1 MADPASP
8 GDDDADSREEDP
20 AEAPESD
27 ADGEN
32 VDRRSAED
40 ESPDAD
46 GFEGIPGIGPA
57 KARALR
63 EAGFESAA
71 DLRAATPEELSA
83 ARGVGETLAGQI
95 KNEVGGAA
103 GSDPDTED
111 SGSADGDD
119 DADDSG
125 SADGDDDAD
134 DSGSA
139 DGDDDADED
148 DISDDDL
155 ARVGNEIEGDA
166 NEVEPVQEDGGG
178 GLLGYGQA
186 GGPNADEEMP
196 LTEHIEEMLKRLVVV
211 AVVAGVVSVVTFP
224 FTDVLVNFL
233 WNSILPTGPDT
244 EFARPRLYNVL
255 EFWFTKVKVASLA
268 GVIIALPVFVYQTYR
283 FMRPGLYPNERRYY
297 LAAVPTS
304 LVLALVGVAFAYFIV
319 LPSVFTYFLF
329 YSQDVTTIG
338 FALGRTFNLI
348 LIMMGYL
355 AIVFQIPL
363 FILLAM
369 LMGLVTRQWLA
380 DRRLIFWGAFLGI
393 SFVFSPDPTGMV
405 PIMITLTMI
414 ALFEGT
420 LLLTR
425 WTRGPGGDGERGI
438 GA

>member
-8 GDDDADSREEDP
+8 GDEDADSREADP

-27 ADGEN
+27 ADDEN
-32 VDRRSAED
+32 AGGGSAGD
-40 ESPDAD
+40 ESTGAS
-46 GFEGIPGIGPA
+46 GFEDIPGVGPA

-71 DLRAATPEELSA
+71 HLRAATPEELSE
-83 ARGVGETLAGQI
+83 ARGIGEKLAGQI
-95 KNEVGGAA
+95 KNEVGGVTA
-103 GSDPDTED
+103 GDDGTEE
-111 SGSADGDD
+111 SESADGDTD
-119 DADDSG
+119 GTEESE
-125 SADGDDDAD
+125 SADGDTDE
-134 DSGSA
+134 
-139 DGDDDADED
+139 GDIA
-148 DISDDDL
+148 DDDL
-155 ARVGNEIEGDA
+155 ARVGNEIEGDT
-166 NEVEPVQEDGGG
+166 EEIEPVQEGGG

-186 GGPNADEEMP
+186 GGPDADEEMP

-420 LLLTR
+420 LLLTK
-425 WTRGPGGDGERGI
+425 WTRGPGGDGERGV